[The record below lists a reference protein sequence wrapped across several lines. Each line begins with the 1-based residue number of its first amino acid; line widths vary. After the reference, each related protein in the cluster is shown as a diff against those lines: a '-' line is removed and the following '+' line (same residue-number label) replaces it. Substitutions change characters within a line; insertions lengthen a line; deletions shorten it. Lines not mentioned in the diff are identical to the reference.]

1 MSYPALQADYTAA
14 PLNPPYALPP
24 EAAWEEIT
32 DLSVN
37 DSAGLGDHKTSAQ
50 VVHLARRFHLPAGK
64 RLAVDCRHADASLSV
79 TRLRSPVAGLGL
91 QGRPTLPFE
100 PEDTFLVLVQL
111 TPLAGHRS
119 WRGGRE
125 TVAGPCAAGGV
136 SIVHLDQRPRWL
148 IPSAFDMLAVCMPRA
163 ALNELSRRYDAR
175 LIPAL
180 SCPDG
185 RVDEDALRLG
195 ACLLPA
201 LEQDGGGAFFVEH
214 VILALCTHIA
224 QRYGGL
230 ENQPRTRGGLS
241 PRQER
246 LAKEMLL
253 ASVQDGRPLREIA
266 AALGL
271 SSGYFLQ
278 AFRQSVG
285 ETPHRWLTA
294 CRLEHAKRLLA
305 ESTVPLVEIAMACGF
320 SDQSHLTRVFTQHV
334 GKPPGAWRRGLR

>member
-1 MSYPALQADYTAA
+1 MSYPALQADYPAA
-14 PLNPPYALPP
+14 ALSLPLTFP
-24 EAAWEEIT
+24 AADGADDAA
-32 DLSVN
+32 DLSVS
-37 DSAGLGDHKTSAQ
+37 DSAGLGGPKTSAQ
-50 VVHLARRFHLPAGK
+50 VAQLARRFHLPAGP
-64 RLAVDCRHADASLSV
+64 RLSVDCRHADASLSV
-79 TRLRSPVAGLGL
+79 TRLHSPADDH
-91 QGRPTLPFE
+91 RPTQPFD
-100 PEDTFLVLVQL
+100 PEDTFLVLLQL
-111 TPLAGHRS
+111 VPLPRHRA
-119 WRGGRE
+119 WREGRE
-125 TVAGPCAAGGV
+125 MPVGAHAAGGV
-136 SIVHLDQRPRWL
+136 SIVHLEQRPRWL
-148 IPSAFDMLAVCMPRA
+148 MTSAFDMLAICVPRA

-175 LIPAL
+175 LIPTLA
-180 SCPDG
+180 CPNG
-185 RVDEDALRLG
+185 KVDEDALRLG

-201 LEQDGGGAFFVEH
+201 LKKGAGGAFYVEH

-230 ENQPRTRGGLS
+230 EHQARTRGGLS

-266 AALGL
+266 TALGL
-271 SSGYFLQ
+271 SPGYFLQ

-305 ESTVPLVEIAMACGF
+305 ELAMPLVEIAMVCGF

>member
-1 MSYPALQADYTAA
+1 MSFPAQHPDYPAAA
-14 PLNPPYALPP
+14 VSLPRAIAFKNSGGP
-24 EAAWEEIT
+24 
-32 DLSVN
+32 SFG
-37 DSAGLGDHKTSAQ
+37 DSARLRGRAADGQAA
-50 VVHLARRFHLPAGK
+50 HLARRFHVPSGP
-64 RLAVDCRHADASLSV
+64 RLTVDCRHANASLTV
-79 TRLRSPVAGLGL
+79 TRLTSAVPGGHA
-91 QGRPTLPFE
+91 TLPFE
-100 PEDTFLVLVQL
+100 PEDTFLILLQL
-111 TPLAGHRS
+111 APLGSHRF
-119 WRGGRE
+119 WQGDRE
-125 TVAGPCAAGGV
+125 DIVRPYAAGGV
-136 SIVHLDQRPRWL
+136 SIVHLEQRPRWL
-148 IPSAFDMLAVCMPRA
+148 MTSAFDMLAISLPRA

-180 SCPDG
+180 QCPDG
-185 RVDEDALRLG
+185 TVDEDALRLG

-201 LEQDGGGAFFVEH
+201 LKAGESGAFFVEH

-230 ENQPRTRGGLS
+230 ESQPRARGGLS

-253 ASVQDGRPLREIA
+253 ASVQNGRSLREIA
-266 AALGL
+266 TELGL

-294 CRLEHAKRLLA
+294 CRLDHAKRLLA
-305 ESTVPLVEIAMACGF
+305 DSGLPLAEIAIICGF

-334 GKPPGAWRRGLR
+334 GKPPGAWRRDLR

>member
-1 MSYPALQADYTAA
+1 MSYPALQTDYPAAALSLPHPFPADGGADDAA
-14 PLNPPYALPP
+14 
-24 EAAWEEIT
+24 
-32 DLSVN
+32 DLSVS
-37 DSAGLGDHKTSAQ
+37 DSAGLGGHKTSGQIAQ
-50 VVHLARRFHLPAGK
+50 LARRFHLPAGP
-64 RLAVDCRHADASLSV
+64 RLSVDCRHADASLSV
-79 TRLRSPVAGLGL
+79 TRLHSPADDH
-91 QGRPTLPFE
+91 RPTLPFD
-100 PEDTFLVLVQL
+100 PEDTFLVLLQL
-111 TPLAGHRS
+111 APLPHHRA
-119 WRGGRE
+119 WREGRE
-125 TVAGPCAAGGV
+125 APVNAYAAGGV
-136 SIVHLDQRPRWL
+136 SIVHLEQRPRWL
-148 IPSAFDMLAVCMPRA
+148 MTTAFDMLAICVPRA

-175 LIPAL
+175 LISTLA
-180 SCPDG
+180 CPG
-185 RVDEDALRLG
+185 GKVDEDALRLG

-201 LEQDGGGAFFVEH
+201 LEHGAGGAFFVEH

-230 ENQPRTRGGLS
+230 EHQVRARGGLS

-253 ASVQDGRPLREIA
+253 ASVQDGRSLREIA
-266 AALGL
+266 TGLGL
-271 SSGYFLQ
+271 SPGYFLQ

-305 ESTVPLVEIAMACGF
+305 ESTMPLVEIAMVCGF